1 MKTILREGGN
11 SNMYTEDY
19 WYSLTAQIIQGQQ
32 EELKSV
38 MLDQISE
45 WSGKEI
51 NNIDELT
58 IDEIKGWLIDNQQE
72 INYAGLIK

>member
-1 MKTILREGGN
+1 
-11 SNMYTEDY
+11 MYTEDY

>member
-11 SNMYTEDY
+11 NNMYTEDY
-19 WYSLTAQIIQGQQ
+19 WYSLIAQIIQGQQ